1 MTDERLNEIRGWLRL
16 ECHLRGDQS
25 FELLAY
31 VGQLR
36 GELAESERVRAN
48 LQETAQRFIDARNAS
63 EIARSK
69 VVEALKLFIDRDL
82 DWDMRHK
89 ESSMRALQKHRRTA
103 DDVLAA
109 QPPNEVIK
117 KLRKVLYL
125 IEGVD
130 YYDMYPD
137 RSEGLLEAVPILN
150 ELIGD
155 KKWK

>member
-1 MTDERLNEIRGWLRL
+1 
-16 ECHLRGDQS
+16 
-25 FELLAY
+25 
-31 VGQLR
+31 
-36 GELAESERVRAN
+36 
-48 LQETAQRFIDARNAS
+48 
-63 EIARSK
+63 
-69 VVEALKLFIDRDL
+69 
-82 DWDMRHK
+82 
-89 ESSMRALQKHRRTA
+89 MRALQKHRRTA